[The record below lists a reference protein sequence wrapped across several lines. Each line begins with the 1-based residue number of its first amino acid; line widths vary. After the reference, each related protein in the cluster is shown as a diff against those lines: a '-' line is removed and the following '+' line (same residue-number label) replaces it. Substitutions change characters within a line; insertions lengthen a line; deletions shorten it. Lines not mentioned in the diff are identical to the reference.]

1 MKLGVIIQ
9 ARMKSTRLPGKV
21 LMNLDEKKVLEWVVE
36 RCNKINKIDGIV
48 IATSDQP
55 EDELIVEWCKNN
67 NLNYYRGS
75 ETNVLQRFIGC
86 AEHYNFDY
94 IIRVTSDCPFLDF
107 EIANQVVNLALMD
120 SNFDL
125 WAIKENWT
133 RGLAIEIAKLDA
145 LKKIVT
151 FTDEELYKEHVTLY
165 IYGQPDKF
173 IKKDFIVPIERRF
186 PQFRLTID
194 TLEDY
199 EVCKNV
205 ARKFGDTSVSC
216 TKIFNYLADN
226 QQISKINSNINQKVV
241 SGNI

>member
-1 MKLGVIIQ
+1 MKIGVIIQ

-21 LMNLDEKKVLEWVVE
+21 LMNLNEKKVLEWVVE
-36 RCNKINKIDGIV
+36 RCNKINNIDGIV

-55 EDELIVEWCKNN
+55 EDDLIMEWCKNN
-67 NLNYYRGS
+67 NINYFRGS
-75 ETNVLQRFIGC
+75 ETNVLQRFIDC
-86 AEHYNFDY
+86 AEQYNFDY
-94 IIRVTSDCPFLDF
+94 IVRVTSDCPFLDY
-107 EIANQVVNLALMD
+107 EIANEVVNLALMD
-120 SNFDL
+120 PNFDI

-133 RGLAIEIAKLDA
+133 RGLAIEIVKLNA

-165 IYGQPDKF
+165 LYGQKDKF
-173 IKKDFIVPIERRF
+173 IKKDYYVPIERRF

-199 EVCKNV
+199 KVCKSV
-205 ARKFGDTSVSC
+205 AQKFDDVSVSC
-216 TKIFNYLADN
+216 KEIFKYLVDN
-226 QQISKINSNINQKVV
+226 PKISKINSNINQEIV

>member
-1 MKLGVIIQ
+1 MKIGVIIQ

-55 EDELIVEWCKNN
+55 EDDLIVDWCKNN
-67 NLNYYRGS
+67 NLNYFRGS
-75 ETNVLQRFIGC
+75 ETNVLQRYIDC
-86 AEHYNFDY
+86 AEHYKFDY

-120 SNFDL
+120 TNFDL
-125 WAIKENWT
+125 WAIKENWS
-133 RGLAIEIAKLDA
+133 RGLAIEIAKLNA
-145 LKKIVT
+145 LKKIT
-151 FTDEELYKEHVTLY
+151 TYTDEAMYKEHVTLY
-165 IYGQPDKF
+165 LYGNPDKF
-173 IKKDFIVPIERRF
+173 IKKDFYVPIERRF
-186 PQFRLTID
+186 PQYRLTID

-199 EVCKNV
+199 EVCKIV
-205 ARKFGDTSVSC
+205 AQKFGDASVSC
-216 TKIFNYLADN
+216 AEIFEYLINNPKIP
-226 QQISKINSNINQKVV
+226 KINRNINQEIV